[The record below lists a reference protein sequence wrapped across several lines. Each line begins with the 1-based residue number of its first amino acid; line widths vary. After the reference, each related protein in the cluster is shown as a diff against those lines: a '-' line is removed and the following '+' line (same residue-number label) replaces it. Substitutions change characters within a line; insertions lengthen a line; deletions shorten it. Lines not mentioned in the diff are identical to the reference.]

1 MEITWEDIAESIRL
15 DEVLT
20 DLGID
25 ITEVTRLEHWT
36 SCPLPTHPSA
46 DVKPSFSINEHS
58 LLYNCFVC
66 GGGPL
71 PLLVAEM
78 QELESDEY
86 GTRFEKA
93 LEWLLPYSDAE
104 LEDDDDDGFTEQIER
119 YLARDVKVKHTRT
132 VDLPY
137 YSPRV
142 IERLDYA
149 PLETVAK
156 WGIKHEETI
165 EQFGIRYDEYR
176 RRVKGGKEY
185 EGPALV
191 IPHIFRGEIVGYQ
204 ERWLDD
210 DRPKWIPK
218 YTNSDD
224 FPKATTI
231 YNWDGVV
238 EEARRG
244 QSPVVVESTMTT
256 ARLWEVGYS
265 SGATFGA
272 SVRDE
277 QIRLLRSL
285 DCGVILGFDNDFD
298 FKNRKG
304 QMVKGAGAKAMQEVA
319 EKLSPYIP
327 VWSASP
333 GAGDKLDFAD
343 LSDEEIEAAIRRMI
357 FVFI

>member
-1 MEITWEDIAESIRL
+1 MNITWDDIAESVRL

-25 ITEVTRLEHWT
+25 IQEVNRTEHWA

-46 DVKPSFSINEHS
+46 DVKPSFSVNEVS
-58 LLYNCFVC
+58 MLYNCFVC

-78 QELESDEY
+78 QGLESDEY
-86 GTRFEKA
+86 GTRFDKA
-93 LEWLLPYSDAE
+93 LEWLLPYSDGDIE
-104 LEDDDDDGFTEQIER
+104 VDDDEGFMDQLER
-119 YLARDVKVKHTRT
+119 YLERESRVKRSRET
-132 VDLPY
+132 DLPY

-149 PLETVAK
+149 PLDALDK
-156 WGIKHEETI
+156 WGIKHEATVV
-165 EQFGIRYDEYR
+165 QFGIRYDEAR
-176 RRVKGGKEY
+176 RRTKGKRDY

-210 DRPKWIPK
+210 DRPHWIPK
-218 YTNSDD
+218 YTNSDN
-224 FPKATTI
+224 FPKATTL
-231 YNWDGVV
+231 YNWDGVL

-244 QSPVVVESTMTT
+244 QPPVVVESTLTT

-265 SGATFGA
+265 STATFGA

-277 QIRLLRSL
+277 QIRLLRTL
-285 DCGVILGFDNDFD
+285 RCGVILGFDDDPDFQ
-298 FKNRKG
+298 NARG
-304 QMVKGAGAKAMQEVA
+304 QTVEGAGKKAMNDVA
-319 EKLSPYIP
+319 QKLLDYIP

-333 GAGDKLDFAD
+333 GAGDKGDFAD
-343 LSDEEIEAAIRRMI
+343 LSDEEIVAAISRMLW
-357 FVFI
+357 VD